1 MTPLDRVPDQR
12 PVPAGTG
19 LTLEDALPAPV
30 TAEAD
35 GVSARP
41 RLARTV
47 AEMRS
52 ALREL
57 VAHATDDG
65 DAEPVTVGLIPTMG
79 ALHGG
84 HAALV
89 RRARAENDVVAVSI
103 FVNPLQFG
111 DPADLEHYP
120 RTLDADLDLLAAAGA
135 DVVFAPDVQ
144 EMYPGYPDAPIVT
157 VSAGR
162 MGEVLEGAS
171 RPGHFDGVAT
181 VVAKLWN
188 IVRPAAPVLRSYFG
202 QKDAQQLTVLRRLA
216 TDLDI
221 DVDVRAVPIVRSPEG
236 LALSSR
242 NTRLDAAGLEHAL
255 VLSRALRSLA
265 DAAAAGEPVDV
276 QAARRMVEDEPG
288 VELDH
293 LVVVDRDTFAELGPE
308 LLCQPLRREALALVA
323 AHVPPVRLIDTMVL
337 PVAGPLP

>member
-1 MTPLDRVPDQR
+1 MTPLDRVPDPR
-12 PVPAGTG
+12 PVPSGTG

-30 TAEAD
+30 SGAR
-35 GVSARP
+35 RP
-41 RLARTV
+41 RLTRTV
-47 AEMRS
+47 AETRA

-57 VAHATDDG
+57 SAAAEGHDDG
-65 DAEPVTVGLIPTMG
+65 PVTVGLVPTMG

-89 RRARAENDVVAVSI
+89 RQARQENDVVAVSI

-120 RTLDADLDLLAAAGA
+120 RTLEADLDLLAAAGA
-135 DVVFAPDVQ
+135 DVVFAPEVQ
-144 EMYPGYPDAPIVT
+144 EMYPGHPDAPIVT

-171 RPGHFDGVAT
+171 RPGHFDGVVT

-188 IVRPAAPVLRSYFG
+188 IVRPAVPALRSYFG
-202 QKDAQQLTVLRRLA
+202 QKDAQQLAILRRLA
-216 TDLDI
+216 HDLDV

-242 NTRLDAAGLEHAL
+242 NTRLDAAGLGHAL
-255 VLSRALRSLA
+255 VLSRALRRLR
-265 DAAAAGEPVDV
+265 DAAEAGEMLDV
-276 QAARRMVEDEPG
+276 QEARRMVEDEPG
-288 VELDH
+288 VTLDH
-293 LVVVDRDTFAELGPE
+293 LVVVDRATLEELGPE

-323 AHVPPVRLIDTMVL
+323 AHVPPVRLIDNMVL
-337 PVAGPLP
+337 PPAVGAP

>member
-1 MTPLDRVPDQR
+1 
-12 PVPAGTG
+12 
-19 LTLEDALPAPV
+19 
-30 TAEAD
+30 
-35 GVSARP
+35 
-41 RLARTV
+41 
-47 AEMRS
+47 
-52 ALREL
+52 
-57 VAHATDDG
+57 
-65 DAEPVTVGLIPTMG
+65 
-79 ALHGG
+79 
-84 HAALV
+84 
-89 RRARAENDVVAVSI
+89 
-103 FVNPLQFG
+103 
-111 DPADLEHYP
+111 
-120 RTLDADLDLLAAAGA
+120 
-135 DVVFAPDVQ
+135 
-144 EMYPGYPDAPIVT
+144 MYPGYPDAPIVT

-188 IVRPAAPVLRSYFG
+188 IVRPAVPALRSYFG

-337 PVAGPLP
+337 PAAGPLP

>member
-19 LTLEDALPAPV
+19 LTLEDAFPAPV
-30 TAEAD
+30 TADVD
-35 GVSARP
+35 GASARP

-171 RPGHFDGVAT
+171 RPGHFDGVLT
-181 VVAKLWN
+181 VVLKLLHLT
-188 IVRPAAPVLRSYFG
+188 RPDVAVFG
-202 QKDAQQLTVLRRLA
+202 SKDAQQLMAVRRMVRDLCLGIEVVGVETVREP
-216 TDLDI
+216 D
-221 DVDVRAVPIVRSPEG
+221 G

-242 NTRLDAAGLEHAL
+242 NRYLTPFDREVAL
-255 VLSRALRSLA
+255 VLQKALTA
-265 DAAAAGEPVDV
+265 GAAAATAV
-276 QAARRMVEDEPG
+276 
-288 VELDH
+288 
-293 LVVVDRDTFAELGPE
+293 AETPNSSSS
-308 LLCQPLRREALALVA
+308 ALM
-323 AHVPPVRLIDTMVL
+323 RSESSRTCCERWEVL
-337 PVAGPLP
+337 FLMKCASSTTIPRKPKSPIHPT

>member
-1 MTPLDRVPDQR
+1 MTPLDRVPDPR
-12 PVPAGTG
+12 PVPPGTG
-19 LTLEDALPAPV
+19 LTLEDTLPAP
-30 TAEAD
+30 ASGAP
-35 GVSARP
+35 RP
-41 RLARTV
+41 RLTRTV
-47 AEMRS
+47 AQTRA

-57 VAHATDDG
+57 SSAAEGRDDAPVA
-65 DAEPVTVGLIPTMG
+65 VGLVPTMG

-89 RRARAENDVVAVSI
+89 RQARQENDVVAVSV

-120 RTLDADLDLLAAAGA
+120 RTLEADLDLLAAAGA
-135 DVVFAPDVQ
+135 DLVFAPDVQ

-171 RPGHFDGVAT
+171 RPGHFDGVVT

-188 IVRPAAPVLRSYFG
+188 IVRPAVPALRSYFG
-202 QKDAQQLTVLRRLA
+202 QKDAQQLAILRRLA
-216 TDLDI
+216 HDLDV

-255 VLSRALRSLA
+255 VLSRALRRLR
-265 DAAAAGEPVDV
+265 DAAEAGEILDV
-276 QAARRMVEDEPG
+276 QEARRMVAEEPG
-288 VELDH
+288 VTLDH
-293 LVVVDRDTFAELGPE
+293 LVVVDRATLEELGPE

-323 AHVPPVRLIDTMVL
+323 AHVPPVRLIDNMVL
-337 PVAGPLP
+337 PPAVGAA

>member
-1 MTPLDRVPDQR
+1 MTPLDRTPDRR

-19 LTLEDALPAPV
+19 LTLEDALPV
-30 TAEAD
+30 AD
-35 GVSARP
+35 GARRP

-47 AEMRS
+47 AEARA

-57 VAHATDDG
+57 TAAAG
-65 DAEPVTVGLIPTMG
+65 QERGGAPVVVGMVPTMG

-84 HAALV
+84 HAALI
-89 RRARAENDVVAVSI
+89 RQARAENDVVVASI

-111 DPADLEHYP
+111 DPADLENYP
-120 RTLDADLDLLAAAGA
+120 RTLEADLDLLGAAGA
-135 DVVFAPDVQ
+135 DLVFAPDVQ

-162 MGEVLEGAS
+162 MGEVLEGVS
-171 RPGHFDGVAT
+171 RPGHFDGVVT

-188 IVRPAAPVLRSYFG
+188 IVRPAVPALRSYFG
-202 QKDAQQLTVLRRLA
+202 QKDAQQLAILRRLA
-216 TDLDI
+216 HDLDV

-242 NTRLDAAGLEHAL
+242 NTRLDADGLEHAL
-255 VLSRALRSLA
+255 VLSRALRSLR
-265 DAAAAGEPVDV
+265 DAAEGGEILDV
-276 QAARRMVEDEPG
+276 QEARRLVEDEPG
-288 VELDH
+288 VTLDH
-293 LVVVDRDTFAELGPE
+293 LVVVDRATLEELGPE

-323 AHVPPVRLIDTMVL
+323 AHVPPVRLIDNMVL
-337 PVAGPLP
+337 PPAVGAA